1 MDIQEEINSELLRL
15 GVPHTS
21 LGAFQLDASKDP
33 KVVRADCEGV
43 TGTFDPQDLLSLL
56 QRLPDNAGSTV
67 VTEALRTRR
76 IVVRDRASGFAWQ
89 LILFLDSP
97 PWDLLWTRF

>member
-21 LGAFQLDASKDP
+21 LGAFQLDASQEP
-33 KVVRADCEGV
+33 QVVRVDYEWV

-56 QRLPDNAGSTV
+56 QRLPDNTGSTV
-67 VTEALRTRR
+67 VVEAIRISSVRR
-76 IVVRDRASGFAWQ
+76 
-89 LILFLDSP
+89 
-97 PWDLLWTRF
+97 